1 MAADSSGRTG
11 GHRPRA
17 LAAHLPLT
25 NLDDRSRQAFAAT
38 ISFET
43 LFIKFILRGLE
54 RWQRLHKLPHARHRV
69 VTLV

>member
-38 ISFET
+38 ISF
-43 LFIKFILRGLE
+43 IKFILRGLE